1 MAKVGVANLK
11 WKTVDLFAFT
21 GEVVNES
28 SQDHI
33 EVHTQTFDNGQAFG
47 QRSQTSVTTTR
58 WTTVYLRNAA
68 GEEMDAVLK
77 DAKVRF
83 PVGQTATLVWGRDIG
98 AQLGPK
104 IALFNNSTG
113 QRQQR
118 GRGIAIAGPA
128 GGDIGRLGLGFQH
141 GKVEQLKQAGI
152 AAGQPIARAK
162 LPTAKP
168 PAQLTTEFEHARRPL
183 LREVRPAAEQADR
196 TLTRNQQSRSR
207 AL

>member
-113 QRQQR
+113 QLETIKK
-118 GRGIAIAGPA
+118 GNNDLAMLPKGILGKGAFIAIGIVAILMMISGIFSLTRGLMIPA
-128 GGDIGRLGLGFQH
+128 IIQFGLGAGWIALLLYT
-141 GKVEQLKQAGI
+141 GKLLSQAV
-152 AAGQPIARAK
+152 
-162 LPTAKP
+162 
-168 PAQLTTEFEHARRPL
+168 AQLM
-183 LREVRPAAEQADR
+183 AAHPRGFIA
-196 TLTRNQQSRSR
+196 
-207 AL
+207 